1 MDIKIE
7 FTDKEI
13 SPWGGIAIFKRL
25 IEKSQ
30 INRQLEKLAIPA
42 QGSNRGYDPIELINN
57 FWVGVWCGANKFEQ
71 LEVIRQDKVIQEIFQ
86 WKKMPGHKA
95 FERYFDKYSQAINQ
109 KVFSEL
115 YKWFLSQIEFDNY
128 TLDVDS
134 TVLTRY
140 GQQQQGAKRGYNPKK
155 RGRKSHHPLVA
166 FISEVR
172 MVANFWLRS
181 GNTNATNNFQ
191 GFLEDTLERLSGKKI
206 GLLRADSGFFE
217 GKILEYLEN
226 KLINYIVAVK
236 FYRPLQKEFSQM
248 QGWVSL
254 ADGIEIKE
262 IRYKIPGWKNPRRIV
277 IVRQQIDR
285 RPNACGKQL
294 KLFKDEE
301 VYQNYRYSAY
311 VTNLDLPAQII
322 WKTYRDRGDA
332 ENRIKELKYDFGLES
347 FNVKNFFATEA
358 AINYALMAYNL
369 MSLLRQLILKSEV
382 HNTMKTLRYRLLA
395 IGSYIVKDGNSK
407 ILKLSLAMKRRQ
419 WFLGIWK
426 NMDNFSWNST

>member
-30 INRQLEKLAIPA
+30 INRQLEKLAIPV